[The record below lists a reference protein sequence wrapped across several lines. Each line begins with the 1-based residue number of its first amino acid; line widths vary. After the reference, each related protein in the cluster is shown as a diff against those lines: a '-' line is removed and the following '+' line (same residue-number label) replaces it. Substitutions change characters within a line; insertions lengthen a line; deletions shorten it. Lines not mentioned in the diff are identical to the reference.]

1 MADEFKRLDRE
12 LVYKGSIVD
21 FYKDTVK
28 VPNGN
33 VVKWD
38 FIKHQGAA
46 CLLYTSPKRG
56 ITEEPL
62 RPSLLPPLRFFFVLC
77 LCSCM

>member
-33 VVKWD
+33 VVK
-38 FIKHQGAA
+38 
-46 CLLYTSPKRG
+46 
-56 ITEEPL
+56 
-62 RPSLLPPLRFFFVLC
+62 
-77 LCSCM
+77 

>member
-38 FIKHQGAA
+38 FIKHQEQ
-46 CLLYTSPKRG
+46 LLWFR
-56 ITEEPL
+56 
-62 RPSLLPPLRFFFVLC
+62 
-77 LCSCM
+77 

>member
-28 VPNGN
+28 AVSYTHLESGFSSSSG
-33 VVKWD
+33 KWELP
-38 FIKHQGAA
+38 Q
-46 CLLYTSPKRG
+46 TS
-56 ITEEPL
+56 
-62 RPSLLPPLRFFFVLC
+62 
-77 LCSCM
+77 

>member
-38 FIKHQGAA
+38 FIKRSGGSCGGSGDGGRENTDGAA
-46 CLLYTSPKRG
+46 VQ
-56 ITEEPL
+56 E
-62 RPSLLPPLRFFFVLC
+62 
-77 LCSCM
+77 CS

>member
-33 VVKWD
+33 VG
-38 FIKHQGAA
+38 FYQ
-46 CLLYTSPKRG
+46 TSG
-56 ITEEPL
+56 
-62 RPSLLPPLRFFFVLC
+62 S
-77 LCSCM
+77 SCCGSGDGGRENPDGEAVQECP